1 MFARTRRRRADDIKI
16 DLKQIMC
23 VCVRACE
30 DVNWIIP
37 AQDSPAADCCEQRD
51 QNSGSM
57 KDGKFIDRQAGSP

>member
-1 MFARTRRRRADDIKI
+1 LQERGVDGRMI
-16 DLKQIMC
+16 LKLILNKLC